1 MSDCLLK
8 PDWEPDFRLWHA
20 TSFRCDAK
28 ADAIRAKRTFRGWR
42 ERANLSKMTQSDIHP
57 IAKWPP
63 SLVSERNDY

>member
-8 PDWEPDFRLWHA
+8 RDWGPDFRLWHA

-42 ERANLSKMTQSDIHP
+42 EQEQGHP
-57 IAKWPP
+57 IRLHAARKLLY
-63 SLVSERNDY
+63 SMKTVLRCS